1 MTNWQQQLPLT
12 DTQKNEL
19 DKSVLRYLNWNYKQT
34 VRHEHAQDYE
44 SVRHAIVTLSGFL
57 LQESVDRQ
65 EFISNNDTSNESMV
79 DIDELLLPK
88 KWNSIVRLQKKI
100 IELEQN
106 TETLVSQ
113 IKDFEHSSVTTST
126 IQTYH
131 Q

>member
-88 KWNSIVRLQKKI
+88 KWNSIVRLQKKS
-100 IELEQN
+100 LN
-106 TETLVSQ
+106 WSR
-113 IKDFEHSSVTTST
+113 
-126 IQTYH
+126 IQRPLYLRLKI
-131 Q
+131 